1 MELVEHLELALTNLV
16 AFAKLILETISVLC
30 VITGL
35 VKTIRLAIAMN
46 RHHANQ
52 DTYPFNQVRIRFG
65 TWLALALEFQ
75 LGADV
80 LATTVA
86 PSLEALGK
94 LAIVA
99 VIRTFL
105 NYFLSKEL
113 EAELELE
120 NRRRDRDSARS
131 PQYGEL

>member
-1 MELVEHLELALTNLV
+1 MELIEHFEGSLANM
-16 AFAKLILETISVLC
+16 AAIAKLMLECIYVFC

-35 VKTIRLAIAMN
+35 LKTVQLAFAFSR
-46 RHHANQ
+46 RHNSQ
-52 DTYPFNQVRIRFG
+52 ETYPFNQIRIRFG

-80 LATTVA
+80 LGTTVA
-86 PSLEALGK
+86 PTLEALGQ

-113 EAELELE
+113 EAEIALE
-120 NRRRDRDSARS
+120 NRRR
-131 PQYGEL
+131 ELPPFMG

>member
-1 MELVEHLELALTNLV
+1 MELIEHFEIGLANI
-16 AFAKLILETISVLC
+16 AAIAKLILECISVFC

-35 VKTIRLAIAMN
+35 LKTLQLAIAFSR
-46 RHHANQ
+46 RHNSQ
-52 DTYPFNQVRIRFG
+52 DTYPFNQIRICFG

-80 LATTVA
+80 LGTTVA
-86 PSLEALGK
+86 PTLEALGQ

-113 EAELELE
+113 EAEMALE
-120 NRRRDRDSARS
+120 NRDWSFPPSR
-131 PQYGEL
+131 P

>member
-1 MELVEHLELALTNLV
+1 MALIEHFESGLANIAAIAQLLLEC
-16 AFAKLILETISVLC
+16 ISIFC

-35 VKTIRLAIAMN
+35 LKTVQLAIVFSR
-46 RHHANQ
+46 RHRSQ
-52 DTYPFNQVRIRFG
+52 ETYPFNQIRIRFG

-75 LGADV
+75 LGADI
-80 LATTVA
+80 LGTTVA
-86 PSLEALGK
+86 PTLAALGQ

-113 EAELELE
+113 EAEIALE
-120 NRRRDRDSARS
+120 NRNRDL
-131 PQYGEL
+131 PPFMG